1 MTSINLL
8 PWRQTL
14 RRKQQKIFW
23 GGLAASSL
31 MTLLVLIL
39 IDSQLDQL
47 TQHLQNQQS
56 VLQHEIVLLD
66 QNIEEIKQLEQKN
79 TQLLSKIQLIQH
91 IQASRPE
98 QVHLFVEIAKLIPDG
113 VYLTKFSQTADKLI
127 FEGKAESNASVSAF
141 MQAIDSSRCLS
152 SPTLNVIKGQGDFSM
167 TAKLGC

>member
-1 MTSINLL
+1 MTCINLL
-8 PWRQTL
+8 PWRETL

-23 GGLAASSL
+23 GGLAASCL
-31 MTLLVLIL
+31 ATVLVLIL

-79 TQLLSKIQLIQH
+79 TLLLSKIQLIQH

-98 QVHLFVEIAKLIPDG
+98 QVHLLVEIAQLIPDS

-141 MQAIDSSRCLS
+141 MLAIESSRCLS

>member
-1 MTSINLL
+1 MTCINLL
-8 PWRQTL
+8 PWRETL

-39 IDSQLDQL
+39 IDNQLDQL

-66 QNIEEIKQLEQKN
+66 QNIEEIKQLEQKK
-79 TQLLSKIQLIQH
+79 TQLLSKIQLIQN

-98 QVHLFVEIAKLIPDG
+98 QVHLFAEIAQLIPDG

-141 MQAIDSSRCLS
+141 MQAIESSRLLF

-167 TAKLGC
+167 TAKLGR